1 MGGIKKKNNN
11 NPATSCAHKTVF
23 PSTQNDQAP
32 SWVFPT
38 GSSSSDPAAQGKEGF
53 LEHVTL
59 KKVKNHKEQIL
70 LYSPIQPL
78 LKNSVTIKINGSNF
92 RNVSI

>member
-11 NPATSCAHKTVF
+11 NPATSCAHRTVF

-59 KKVKNHKEQIL
+59 KKEKKPQRT
-70 LYSPIQPL
+70 
-78 LKNSVTIKINGSNF
+78 NSFIFPNTTTS
-92 RNVSI
+92 

>member
-11 NPATSCAHKTVF
+11 NPATSCAHRTVF

-38 GSSSSDPAAQGKEGF
+38 GSSSSDPAAQGKRVF

-59 KKVKNHKEQIL
+59 KKVKKPQRT
-70 LYSPIQPL
+70 
-78 LKNSVTIKINGSNF
+78 NSFIFPNTTTS
-92 RNVSI
+92 